1 MKKLQIYKQMIDKLW
16 MIKDELWSY
25 ELEIIDEVID
35 LIHKLEILDNKEAK
49 DVNK

>member
-35 LIHKLEILDNKEAK
+35 LIYKLEILDNKEAK